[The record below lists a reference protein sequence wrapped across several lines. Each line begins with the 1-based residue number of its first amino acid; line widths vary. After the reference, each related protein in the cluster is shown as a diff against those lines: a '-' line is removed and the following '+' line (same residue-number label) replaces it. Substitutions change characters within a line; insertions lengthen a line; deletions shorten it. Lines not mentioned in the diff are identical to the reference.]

1 MGMETKS
8 AGRVGMSVISV
19 PVQVSNHWP
28 HSGFSFL
35 CVWMMV
41 TYPTLDRR
49 RQHRPQTCRQSA
61 VATVPVAAV
70 PNTSNIRLSS
80 RYNNTVTHHSISKP
94 HYRNK
99 WMQSK
104 QQAKSKTQLR
114 RLRSSLM
121 LRWHNS
127 DWCNWNVPLVSD
139 QWQHFFY
146 HNFLQNM
153 WHVFVSERVPDHYE
167 HCSSAAA
174 ACDHFSKIPKALSIC
189 NGS

>member
-1 MGMETKS
+1 MTGTGGDGIGVVRGQAGMEVKVDGDGWGMGMETKS

-99 WMQSK
+99 
-104 QQAKSKTQLR
+104 
-114 RLRSSLM
+114 
-121 LRWHNS
+121 
-127 DWCNWNVPLVSD
+127 
-139 QWQHFFY
+139 
-146 HNFLQNM
+146 
-153 WHVFVSERVPDHYE
+153 
-167 HCSSAAA
+167 
-174 ACDHFSKIPKALSIC
+174 
-189 NGS
+189 